1 MSVPT
6 PIRHQETKPI
16 VPHFRIVYR
25 NRRGW
30 KVAGFGSRVYV
41 TFPGME
47 EIEFPGLRD
56 IDVHLPM
63 DGAINVT
70 MNVVAT
76 TEVEWVDDE

>member
-1 MSVPT
+1 
-6 PIRHQETKPI
+6 
-16 VPHFRIVYR
+16 
-25 NRRGW
+25 
-30 KVAGFGSRVYV
+30 
-41 TFPGME
+41 ME